1 MLEEYK
7 EAYRQ
12 KADYIAGWNKLSR
25 SELCRKYIENI
36 DNKDI
41 SESYLS
47 AIIYKFWNVAEHNYF
62 TQSYKGLATQQD
74 CYDWNVEGILYAL
87 DKHVW
92 DDPNN
97 ELYGDPNGPEKA
109 INVTIYGQKLN
120 FYNSLKT
127 YKRQINSGLVSL
139 EKLQEDASDAYYLP
153 YNEDYNMTDAYMY
166 NKVKEYFSKKLYLE
180 AFVIDAVLNH
190 NLFTPT
196 EDRCEV
202 FNRFK
207 LTKHLHHLDDSFC
220 MYFSKYYKI
229 PRKKVEDSVRYIVN
243 VNTDTLNRKIDGLFK
258 GFLRDKEFSSYL
270 MG

>member
-127 YKRQINSGLVSL
+127 YKRQINSGLVS
-139 EKLQEDASDAYYLP
+139 QS
-153 YNEDYNMTDAYMY
+153 
-166 NKVKEYFSKKLYLE
+166 S
-180 AFVIDAVLNH
+180 VLNCKDYYDYQLASKDNSILLLLH
-190 NLFTPT
+190 FAVYSPACDLFW
-196 EDRCEV
+196 
-202 FNRFK
+202 
-207 LTKHLHHLDDSFC
+207 
-220 MYFSKYYKI
+220 
-229 PRKKVEDSVRYIVN
+229 
-243 VNTDTLNRKIDGLFK
+243 
-258 GFLRDKEFSSYL
+258 KEE
-270 MG
+270 